1 MPQHFH
7 KEHDDMSKCNTRLS
21 SWLVPALAA
30 VAVAWPLT
38 GQAQAGDVDPD
49 ALALLRKSTDYLAAT
64 KLFSLVTD
72 TTIEAVLADGQKLQF
87 GQRVAVTVQRP
98 NKMRAE
104 RIGELISQTFY
115 YDGQSLSVNLP
126 AYKYYATAAV
136 PATLDGMLDTARDKL
151 NVIAPGADF
160 VYANAYQRLTEGL
173 TSAYV
178 IGKAV
183 IDGAPCDH
191 VAFRN
196 AEVDWQ
202 VWIQEGAKP
211 VPRKF
216 IVTSKKMPQS
226 PQFTSLMSN
235 WQTAPK
241 VSAATFSFVPP
252 KGAQKIDFVTMAP
265 K

>member
-1 MPQHFH
+1 MN
-7 KEHDDMSKCNTRLS
+7 KGTTRLS
-21 SWLVPALAA
+21 GWLLAALTALAT
-30 VAVAWPLT
+30 VWPIASL
-38 GQAQAGDVDPD
+38 AQAGEVDPD

-64 KLFSLVTD
+64 KQFSLVTD
-72 TTIEAVLADGQKLQF
+72 ATIEAVLADGQKLQF

-160 VYANAYQRLTEGL
+160 IYANAYQRLTEGL

-183 IDGAPCDH
+183 VGGVPCDH
-191 VAFRN
+191 LAFRN

-202 VWIQEGAKP
+202 LWIQEGAKP
-211 VPRKF
+211 LPRKF
-216 IVTSKKMPQS
+216 VVTSKKMPQS
-226 PQFTSLMSN
+226 PQFTSVMSD

-252 KGAQKIDFVTMAP
+252 KGAQKIDFLTMAP

>member
-1 MPQHFH
+1 MT
-7 KEHDDMSKCNTRLS
+7 MTRRMKPFAG
-21 SWLVPALAA
+21 WFVPALAA
-30 VAVAWPLT
+30 LALAWPLA
-38 GQAQAGDVDPD
+38 GHAQAGDVDPD

-64 KLFSLVTD
+64 KMFSVITD

-87 GQRVAVTVQRP
+87 GHRVAVTVQRP

-104 RIGELISQTFY
+104 RVGELIAQTFY
-115 YDGQSLSVNLP
+115 YDGQSLSLNLP
-126 AYKYYATAAV
+126 EYKYYAQAAV

-160 VYANAYQRLTEGL
+160 VYSNAYERLTEGL
-173 TSAYV
+173 TAAYV
-178 IGKAV
+178 VGNAV
-183 IDGAPCDH
+183 VDGASCDH
-191 VAFRN
+191 IAFRN

-202 VWIQEGAKP
+202 VWIQQGAKP

-216 IVTSKKMPQS
+216 VVTSKKMPGS
-226 PQFTSLMSN
+226 PQFTSVMSS

-241 VSAATFSFVPP
+241 LSASTFTFVPP
-252 KGAQKIDFVTMAP
+252 KGTHKIDFMPVAA

>member
-1 MPQHFH
+1 MRRHPP
-7 KEHDDMSKCNTRLS
+7 KIAG
-21 SWLVPALAA
+21 WLLPAFAA
-30 VAVAWPLT
+30 LAVAWPLA
-38 GQAQAGDVDPD
+38 GQAQSGDVDPA

-64 KLFSLVTD
+64 KQFSLVTD
-72 TTIEAVLADGQKLQF
+72 ATIEAVLADGQKLQF

-98 NKMRAE
+98 NKLRAE
-104 RIGELISQTFY
+104 RIGELVSQTFY

-160 VYANAYQRLTEGL
+160 IYANAYQRLTEGL
-173 TSAYV
+173 TSANV

-183 IDGAPCDH
+183 VGGVPCDH
-191 VAFRN
+191 LAFRN

-202 VWIQEGAKP
+202 LWIQEGAKP
-211 VPRKF
+211 LPRKF

-226 PQFTSLMSN
+226 PQFTSVMSD

-252 KGAQKIDFVTMAP
+252 KGAQKIDFLTMAP

>member
-1 MPQHFH
+1 
-7 KEHDDMSKCNTRLS
+7 MSKRTKTFTG
-21 SWLVPALAA
+21 WLLPALAA
-30 VAVAWPLT
+30 AAVAWPLA
-38 GQAQAGDVDPD
+38 GQAQAGDVEAD

-64 KLFSLVTD
+64 KQFSLVTD

-104 RIGELISQTFY
+104 RIGELVAQTFY
-115 YDGQSLSVNLP
+115 YDGQTLSVNLP
-126 AYKYYATAAV
+126 EYKYYATAAV

-160 VYANAYQRLTEGL
+160 VYANAYERLSDGL

-178 IGKAV
+178 VGKAV
-183 IDGAPCDH
+183 VDGTRCDH
-191 VAFRN
+191 IALRN

-211 VPRKF
+211 LPRKF
-216 IVTSKKMPQS
+216 IVTSKKMPES

-252 KGAQKIDFVTMAP
+252 KGAQRIDFLTMAP

>member
-1 MPQHFH
+1 
-7 KEHDDMSKCNTRLS
+7 MSKCNTSLS

-30 VAVAWPLT
+30 VAVAWPLA
-38 GQAQAGDVDPD
+38 GHAQAGEVDPD

-64 KLFSLVTD
+64 KVFSLVTD
-72 TTIEAVLADGQKLQF
+72 STIEAVLANGQKLQF
-87 GQRVAVTVQRP
+87 GSRIAATVQRP

-104 RIGELISQTFY
+104 RVGELIAQTFY
-115 YDGQSLSVNLP
+115 YDGKALSLNLP
-126 AYKYYATAAV
+126 QHGYYATAAV
-136 PATLDGMLDTARDKL
+136 PPTIDGMLDTARDQL
-151 NVIAPGADF
+151 NVIAPGADLI
-160 VYANAYQRLTEGL
+160 YSNAYQRLTDGL

-183 IDGAPCDH
+183 VDGARCDH
-191 VAFRN
+191 IAFRN

-202 VWIQEGAKP
+202 IWIQEGAKP

-216 IVTSKKMPQS
+216 VVTSKKMPGS
-226 PQFTSLMSN
+226 PQFTSVMSN

-241 VSAATFSFVPP
+241 VTDAMFAFSPP
-252 KGAQKIDFVTMAP
+252 KGAQKIDFMPVAA

>member
-1 MPQHFH
+1 MN
-7 KEHDDMSKCNTRLS
+7 MSTKPLS
-21 SWLVPALAA
+21 HWLLPALAA
-30 VAVAWPLT
+30 VAVAWPLA

-72 TTIEAVLADGQKLQF
+72 TSIEAVLADGQKLQF
-87 GQRVAVTVQRP
+87 GHRVAVTVQRP

-104 RIGELISQTFY
+104 RVGELIAQTFH
-115 YDGQSLSVNLP
+115 YDGKSLSVNLP
-126 AYKYYATAAV
+126 QQRYYATAAV

-151 NVIAPGADF
+151 NVIAPGADL
-160 VYANAYQRLTEGL
+160 VYSNAYQRLTDGL

-178 IGKAV
+178 VGRAT
-183 IDGAPCDH
+183 IDGARCDH
-191 VAFRN
+191 IAFRN

-202 VWIQEGAKP
+202 IWIQEGAKP

-216 IVTSKKMPQS
+216 VVTSKKMTGS
-226 PQFTSLMSN
+226 PQFTSVMSN

-241 VSAATFSFVPP
+241 VTDAMFAFAPP
-252 KGAQKIDFVTMAP
+252 KGAQKIDFLPVTP

>member
-1 MPQHFH
+1 MRKHP
-7 KEHDDMSKCNTRLS
+7 TRS
-21 SWLVPALAA
+21 PGWLLPALAA
-30 VAVAWPLT
+30 VAVACPLASY
-38 GQAQAGDVDPD
+38 AQAGDVDPE
-49 ALALLRKSTDYLAAT
+49 ALALLRKSTDYLAAA

-104 RIGELISQTFY
+104 RVGELIAQTFY

-126 AYKYYATAAV
+126 EYKYYATAAV

-151 NVIAPGADF
+151 RVIAPGADF
-160 VYANAYQRLTEGL
+160 VYANAYERLTEGL

-191 VAFRN
+191 IAFRN

-202 VWIQEGAKP
+202 VWIQQGDKP

-216 IVTSKKMPQS
+216 VVTSKKMPQS

-241 VSAATFSFVPP
+241 VSASTFSFVPP
-252 KGAQKIDFVTMAP
+252 EGAQKIDFVTMAP